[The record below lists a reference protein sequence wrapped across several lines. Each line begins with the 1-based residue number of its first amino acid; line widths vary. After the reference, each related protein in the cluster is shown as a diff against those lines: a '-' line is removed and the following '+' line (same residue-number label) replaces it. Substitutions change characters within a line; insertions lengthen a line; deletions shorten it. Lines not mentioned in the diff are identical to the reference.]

1 MAMSWTRDD
10 VIRHC
15 AVCAATGNRIDLSG
29 RDLTGVNLTGLNL
42 RLADLREADLREA
55 DMREADL
62 RVANLREADLREA
75 DMREANLR
83 WADLREADMREAN
96 TDEADLTGAIGI
108 VCLHVDDPRGYRPIA
123 VERGAHWMSGSG
135 CRWLTA
141 ADALAHWGEDDY
153 HTPELGQAYCR
164 AIRELPQK

>member
-1 MAMSWTRDD
+1 MRWTRND

-42 RLADLREADLREA
+42 RLADLREADLRLA
-55 DMREADL
+55 NLLFAYLRLADL
-62 RVANLREADLREA
+62 RG
-75 DMREANLR
+75 
-83 WADLREADMREAN
+83 ADLREADMREAN

-123 VERGAHWMSGSG
+123 VDHGTHWMIASG

-141 ADALAHWGEDDY
+141 AAALAHWGEDDY

>member
-1 MAMSWTRDD
+1 MAMRWTRND

-29 RDLTGVNLTGLNL
+29 RDLTGANLRLANL

-55 DMREADL
+55 
-62 RVANLREADLREA
+62 NLRG
-75 DMREANLR
+75 
-83 WADLREADMREAN
+83 AN
-96 TDEADLTGAIGI
+96 TDGADLTGAIGI

-123 VERGAHWMSGSG
+123 VDHGTHWMIASG

-164 AIRELPQK
+164 AIRELPPK